1 MYFRVSEAP
10 SGYYG
15 LGCAVCFQ
23 DILQQLEVTLIH
35 TVLVVVVR
43 PYTFESRFHKVTVE
57 LPNIIEGL
65 VVQLCTSFLL
75 QI

>member
-15 LGCAVCFQ
+15 LVCAVCFQ

-35 TVLVVVVR
+35 TVLVVVFG

-57 LPNIIEGL
+57 FPTLLKGL
-65 VVQLCTSFLL
+65 
-75 QI
+75 